1 MPNPT
6 TMATDDAMPAIIEA
20 TSSQGSLA
28 IPAGVGLD
36 LYHLEADTAG
46 SEATG
51 AIMFSNT
58 TGVAAT
64 YATGAKKWALKPG
77 TPIPIPAQ
85 RAAWTLYFK
94 AASGS
99 PTFQVV
105 PWLPKSVSE

>member
-1 MPNPT
+1 MANPT

-20 TSSQGSLA
+20 TSSQGSLT

-36 LYHLEADTAG
+36 LYHLEADTSG
-46 SEATG
+46 TEATG

-64 YATGAKKWALKPG
+64 FATGAKKWALLTG

-85 RAAWTLYFK
+85 TAAWTLYFK

-99 PTFQVV
+99 PTFQIV
-105 PWLPKSVSE
+105 PWLPRVVGQ